1 MKNIILFLSFFPCVV
16 MAQEGFS
23 LTEKVKS
30 VIHGSVPTVS
40 TDEVKAWKNAKI
52 LDAREIAEFEVSHLP
67 NATHV
72 GDKQFKLSSVSE
84 IDKKDT
90 VIVYCTVGYRS
101 EGIGEK
107 LAKAGYEN
115 VYNLFGGIFAWK
127 NNGGTVV
134 NTENKPT
141 QKVHCYNKAWSI
153 FLTDGEKVY

>member
-1 MKNIILFLSFFPCVV
+1 MKNIILFLSFFPCAV

-40 TDEVKAWKNAKI
+40 TEEAKAWKNAII

-72 GDKQFKLSSVSE
+72 GDKQFKISSVLE

-90 VIVYCTVGYRS
+90 IIMYCTVGYRS

-107 LAKAGYEN
+107 LIKAGYEN

-134 NTENKPT
+134 NAENKPT

-153 FLTDGEKVY
+153 FLTEGEKVY